1 MLIKD
6 DVLRQVTARTLR
18 VKEEDLTPEVMLEL
32 THLEA
37 PDYEIKSL
45 EGLEYAENLVV
56 LNVSNNLLEEL
67 DPIRDLRRFWM
78 YLEISFVICRLCTV
92 FDS

>member
-37 PDYEIKSL
+37 PDYEIKKP
-45 EGLEYAENLVV
+45 G
-56 LNVSNNLLEEL
+56 
-67 DPIRDLRRFWM
+67 RTG
-78 YLEISFVICRLCTV
+78 ICRKSRCTQC
-92 FDS
+92 F

>member
-37 PDYEIKSL
+37 PD
-45 EGLEYAENLVV
+45 
-56 LNVSNNLLEEL
+56 
-67 DPIRDLRRFWM
+67 
-78 YLEISFVICRLCTV
+78 
-92 FDS
+92 

>member
-32 THLEA
+32 TRLEA

-56 LNVSNNLLEEL
+56 LNVSNNLLEE
-67 DPIRDLRRFWM
+67 
-78 YLEISFVICRLCTV
+78 
-92 FDS
+92 